1 MMLPRSDLRR
11 VPEGSS
17 RAPVGFTARLL
28 TVLLAVVLAG
38 GAAACTGEGGPGI
51 LRDDFPSEG
60 VLYGMRSYLHTQG
73 TRTGVVEADSA
84 YEHPDSSITFL
95 YGMDMRLYHES
106 TSGGARA
113 GEDRAR
119 IQADL
124 GRLNQRTEEL
134 VATGN
139 VVARVVDQGMEITTS
154 VLEYDPTSE
163 RIWSDSATTIRRD
176 DGSVTRGSAFESDLT
191 FSSWKLLDPV
201 GDIPAD
207 GGGEG

>member
-1 MMLPRSDLRR
+1 MSLYANDLSALSSTVPRALVVGLAVALAGAVGACQD
-11 VPEGSS
+11 EGS
-17 RAPVGFTARLL
+17 TN
-28 TVLLAVVLAG
+28 
-38 GAAACTGEGGPGI
+38 I

-60 VLYGMRSYLHTQG
+60 VLYGMQSYLHTQG
-73 TRTGVVEADSA
+73 TRTGVVRADSA
-84 YEHPDSSITFL
+84 YEHPDSSVTFL
-95 YGMDMRLYHES
+95 YGMDMTLYHES
-106 TSGGARA
+106 NSGGARP

-139 VVARVVDQGMEITTS
+139 VVARVIAQGLEITTS

-191 FSSWKLLDPV
+191 FSNWSLENPV

-207 GGGEG
+207 DGSAGGGEG